1 LGVYGLLRCH
11 TMPTIVGSQAG
22 AASARAMD
30 SAIEVKRGEREG
42 FAISWARLDIEGAME
57 Y

>member
-1 LGVYGLLRCH
+1 MGVYGLLRCH